1 MDEQLHSP
9 ARRLIELRIAH
20 AELDGRIDALMGAL
34 HVGADVRP
42 DPAVSTIAA
51 ITAAT
56 TTDGDRTAPLVD
68 ELTLRRLKK
77 QRLALRDEI
86 ARLER
91 ASDPD
96 EPA

>member
-20 AELDGRIDALMGAL
+20 AELDGRIDALIGASTL
-34 HVGADVRP
+34 RVIDIGGEGAGI
-42 DPAVSTIAA
+42 AV
-51 ITAAT
+51 
-56 TTDGDRTAPLVD
+56 PPVD

>member
-1 MDEQLHSP
+1 M
-9 ARRLIELRIAH
+9 AH
-20 AELDGRIDALMGAL
+20 AELDGRIDALVTALGTGAGL
-34 HVGADVRP
+34 EGGGAEV
-42 DPAVSTIAA
+42 AV
-51 ITAAT
+51 
-56 TTDGDRTAPLVD
+56 PPVD

>member
-1 MDEQLHSP
+1 M
-9 ARRLIELRIAH
+9 
-20 AELDGRIDALMGAL
+20 DGRIDALMGVL
-34 HVGADVRP
+34 RADTVVDFGP
-42 DPAVSTIAA
+42 VAPIASIAA
-51 ITAAT
+51 L
-56 TTDGDRTAPLVD
+56 TDDPTIGAGLAVPPVD

>member
-20 AELDGRIDALMGAL
+20 AELDGRIDALIGASTL
-34 HVGADVRP
+34 RVIDIGGAGI
-42 DPAVSTIAA
+42 AV
-51 ITAAT
+51 
-56 TTDGDRTAPLVD
+56 PPVD

-77 QRLALRDEI
+77 QRLALRYEI
-86 ARLER
+86 ARLELAR
-91 ASDPD
+91 DPD

>member
-20 AELDGRIDALMGAL
+20 AELDGRIDALVDALPSLPDGAGL
-34 HVGADVRP
+34 ALP
-42 DPAVSTIAA
+42 I
-51 ITAAT
+51 
-56 TTDGDRTAPLVD
+56 VD

>member
-20 AELDGRIDALMGAL
+20 AELDGRIDALMAAPGTG
-34 HVGADVRP
+34 VIP
-42 DPAVSTIAA
+42 IDPAPPVVLPPI
-51 ITAAT
+51 
-56 TTDGDRTAPLVD
+56 D

-91 ASDPD
+91 ANDPD

>member
-20 AELDGRIDALMGAL
+20 AELDGRIDALMGA
-34 HVGADVRP
+34 VRADVVADIRP
-42 DPAVSTIAA
+42 VTAIGAIAA
-51 ITAAT
+51 IGGELAL
-56 TTDGDRTAPLVD
+56 PPVD

>member
-1 MDEQLHSP
+1 M
-9 ARRLIELRIAH
+9 
-20 AELDGRIDALMGAL
+20 DGRIDALMGSLRVEA
-34 HVGADVRP
+34 VDAVADI
-42 DPAVSTIAA
+42 DPGRTVAA
-51 ITAAT
+51 ISTLAT
-56 TTDGDRTAPLVD
+56 PIAGGRAEPPVD

>member
-20 AELDGRIDALMGAL
+20 AELDGRIDALMGIL
-34 HVGADVRP
+34 PVGSE
-42 DPAVSTIAA
+42 AVL
-51 ITAAT
+51 
-56 TTDGDRTAPLVD
+56 PLVD

-86 ARLER
+86 SRLER

>member
-34 HVGADVRP
+34 QGEALEAGLAGEGPGGV
-42 DPAVSTIAA
+42 AVS
-51 ITAAT
+51 
-56 TTDGDRTAPLVD
+56 PVD

>member
-20 AELDGRIDALMGAL
+20 AELDGRIDALMGA
-34 HVGADVRP
+34 VRADVVADISP
-42 DPAVSTIAA
+42 VPAIGAIAA
-51 ITAAT
+51 IGGELAL
-56 TTDGDRTAPLVD
+56 PPVD

-86 ARLER
+86 SRLER